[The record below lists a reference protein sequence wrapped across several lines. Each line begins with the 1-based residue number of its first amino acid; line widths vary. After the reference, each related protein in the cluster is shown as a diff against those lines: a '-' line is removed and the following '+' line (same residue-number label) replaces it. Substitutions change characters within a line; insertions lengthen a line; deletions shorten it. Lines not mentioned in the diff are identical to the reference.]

1 MATLVRLAAGRGL
14 LAVAGGLALLG
25 CTDYRSVHWGG
36 FVPWEQARKAIY
48 QETGETSRR
57 VPESGRHLVMPGE
70 TVSELAVLYRVP
82 TRDIVALNRLQP
94 PYHIYVGQVLRLPQA
109 DGPGPAD
116 GLSYVVARGD
126 TLSGIAAAHNVRL
139 GDLVALNGTVD
150 PGRLHVGTT
159 LRLPAGAAPAPA
171 GTSPARTSPAEPP
184 ATQIARAEP
193 VRRPAPARPAPARP
207 APAPA
212 AEPATPVAVGPI
224 ATPTSAAPAIRPVAR
239 PAAVPQPAPAVAAR
253 APGEAER
260 DAARQRDL
268 AAVDAPP
275 LSGEGFLWPVE
286 RGEVIGAFGT
296 KPDGRRNDGINIAAP
311 AGSIVRAAENGLVV
325 YADEDLAAF
334 GRMLLVRHADGYLSA
349 YAHNDALLV
358 TRGDIVTRGQPI
370 AKVGRSGDVVEPQLH
385 FEIRQGKSP
394 VDPTALLG
402 EGEIS
407 IARRD

>member
-1 MATLVRLAAGRGL
+1 LATLVRFAAGRGL
-14 LAVAGGLALLG
+14 LAVAGGLVLLG

-36 FVPWEQARKAIY
+36 LVPWEQARKAIY
-48 QETGETSRR
+48 QETGESSRR

-82 TRDIVALNRLQP
+82 ARDIVALNRLQP

-116 GLSYVVARGD
+116 GLHYVVARGD
-126 TLSGIAAAHNVRL
+126 TLSGIAAAHSVRL

-150 PGRLHVGTT
+150 PERLHVGTT
-159 LRLPAGAAPAPA
+159 LRLPAGAAPTGTPPAP
-171 GTSPARTSPAEPP
+171 TSPAEAPR
-184 ATQIARAEP
+184 TQIARVEP
-193 VRRPAPARPAPARP
+193 APRPAPASQV
-207 APAPA
+207 
-212 AEPATPVAVGPI
+212 EPASEVA
-224 ATPTSAAPAIRPVAR
+224 
-239 PAAVPQPAPAVAAR
+239 AAR
-253 APGEAER
+253 APTPTPGATATPPVVRPAAPPQPAVAVAVREPGQAER

-286 RGEVIGAFGT
+286 RGEVIGTFGS

-334 GRMLLVRHADGYLSA
+334 GRMLLIRHADGYLSA

-358 TRGDIVTRGQPI
+358 TRGDLVTRGQPI

-394 VDPTALLG
+394 IDPVAMLG

-407 IARRD
+407 LARRD

>member
-1 MATLVRLAAGRGL
+1 LATLVRFAAGRGL
-14 LAVAGGLALLG
+14 LAVAGGFVLLG

-36 FVPWEQARKAIY
+36 LVPWEQARKAIY

-82 TRDIVALNRLQP
+82 ARDIVALNRLQP
-94 PYHIYVGQVLRLPQA
+94 PYHIYVGHVLRLPQP
-109 DGPGPAD
+109 GEPGPAD
-116 GLSYVVARGD
+116 ALHYVVARGD

-150 PGRLHVGTT
+150 PERLYVGTT
-159 LRLPAGAAPAPA
+159 LRLPAGAAPT
-171 GTSPARTSPAEPP
+171 GTPPAEAPR
-184 ATQIARAEP
+184 TQIARVEP
-193 VRRPAPARPAPARP
+193 APRPAPASQVEPASEVAAAR
-207 APAPA
+207 APTPTPA
-212 AEPATPVAVGPI
+212 AAATP
-224 ATPTSAAPAIRPVAR
+224 PVAR
-239 PAAVPQPAPAVAAR
+239 PAAPPQPAVAVAVR
-253 APGEAER
+253 EPGQAER

-286 RGEVIGAFGT
+286 RGEVIGAFGS

-334 GRMLLVRHADGYLSA
+334 GRMLLIRHADGYLSA

-358 TRGDIVTRGQPI
+358 TRGDLVTRGQPI

-385 FEIRQGKSP
+385 FEIRHGKSP
-394 VDPTALLG
+394 VDPVAMLG